1 MRLTLVGVCRL
12 SPVHLLLSIGTF
24 FLVGW
29 IGGDRAKIR
38 QGHQHYMSANYDLAR
53 QYFEAAWD
61 QEPMLSNF
69 NLGATYYQQHQF
81 DLAEAYFQKA
91 LMDRTDLIKSDV
103 HYNIGNVQFQ
113 AGKIDQAIESYKS
126 CLRLDPDDRDAKHN
140 LEVVLNQNRKY
151 EADHSQSNDSP
162 SDENSRLKDNKNA
175 DDFQSEKNDWDVQ
188 QQRSKQTDL
197 PSNPFYSQQQQ
208 DADQS
213 RLSKR
218 SDLVNSE
225 ISMSKEEAIRLL
237 EVLQKDEQVVQK
249 QFLRRKFANQYKS
262 DKDW

>member
-1 MRLTLVGVCRL
+1 MHPTLVGVCRL
-12 SPVHLLLSIGTF
+12 SLVRLLLSISIF

-29 IGGDRAKIR
+29 IGGGRAKIR
-38 QGHQHYMSANYDLAR
+38 QGHQHYISANYDRAK
-53 QYFEAAWD
+53 QDFEAAWD
-61 QEPMLSNF
+61 QEPSLSNF
-69 NLGATYYQQHQF
+69 NLGATYYQQQQF
-81 DLAEAYFQKA
+81 DSAEAYFQKA
-91 LMDRTDLIKSDV
+91 LMDRADLVKSDV

-126 CLRLDPDDRDAKHN
+126 CLRLNPDDLDAKHN
-140 LEVVLNQNRKY
+140 LEVALNQKRKQ
-151 EADHSQSNDSP
+151 ETDQGQSNDL

-175 DDFQSEKNDWDVQ
+175 DDSQPEKNDRDVQ
-188 QQRSKQTDL
+188 QQRSKQADS
-197 PSNPFYSQQQQ
+197 PSNPFYSPQQQ

-218 SDLVNSE
+218 SDLVNPE

-249 QFLRRKFANQYKS
+249 QFLRRQFANQHKS

>member
-1 MRLTLVGVCRL
+1 MHPTLVGVCRL
-12 SPVHLLLSIGTF
+12 SLVRLLLSIYIF

-29 IGGDRAKIR
+29 IGGGRAKIR
-38 QGHQHYMSANYDLAR
+38 QGHQHYISANYDRAK
-53 QYFEAAWD
+53 QDFEAAWD
-61 QEPMLSNF
+61 QEPSLSNF
-69 NLGATYYQQHQF
+69 NLGATYYQQQQF
-81 DLAEAYFQKA
+81 DSAEAYFQKA
-91 LMDRTDLIKSDV
+91 LMDRADLVKSDV

-126 CLRLDPDDRDAKHN
+126 CLRLNPDDLDAKHN
-140 LEVVLNQNRKY
+140 LEVALNQKRKQ
-151 EADHSQSNDSP
+151 ETDQGQSNDL

-175 DDFQSEKNDWDVQ
+175 DDSEPEKNARDVQ
-188 QQRSKQTDL
+188 QQRSKKADS
-197 PSNPFYSQQQQ
+197 PSNPFYSPQQQ

-218 SDLVNSE
+218 SDLVNPE

-249 QFLRRKFANQYKS
+249 QFLRRQFANQHKS

>member
-1 MRLTLVGVCRL
+1 MHPTLVGVCRL
-12 SPVHLLLSIGTF
+12 SLVRLLLSIYIF

-29 IGGDRAKIR
+29 IGGGRAKIR
-38 QGHQHYMSANYDLAR
+38 QGHQHYISANYDRAK
-53 QYFEAAWD
+53 QDFEAAWD
-61 QEPMLSNF
+61 QEPSLSNF
-69 NLGATYYQQHQF
+69 NLGATYYQQQQF
-81 DLAEAYFQKA
+81 DSAEAYFQKA
-91 LMDRTDLIKSDV
+91 LMDRADLVKSDV

-126 CLRLDPDDRDAKHN
+126 CLRLNPDDLDAKHN
-140 LEVVLNQNRKY
+140 LEVALNQKRKQ
-151 EADHSQSNDSP
+151 ETDQGQSNDL

-175 DDFQSEKNDWDVQ
+175 DDSQPEKNDRDVQ
-188 QQRSKQTDL
+188 QLRSKQADS
-197 PSNPFYSQQQQ
+197 PSNPFYSPQQQ

-218 SDLVNSE
+218 SALVNPE

-249 QFLRRKFANQYKS
+249 HFLRRQFANQHKS